1 MHLSVGYKRK
11 KLAKLRFVLLFITI
25 VSLSLSVNADAT
37 SVETPNLTPPLD
49 VLWEYKF
56 DGACNAIVASNDS
69 VYVASNQIYAFN
81 ADTGGVTWKYNA
93 SGTALDYYSN
103 MVYAG
108 DTSIYALNANDGTL
122 KWSHKI
128 NGSLDDIFVKNNV
141 LYATAHGSEGES
153 STRLR
158 FPYYIYALNIHT
170 GELVRIWEVEW
181 IFLNREILPV
191 LYTDNDTIAI
201 ANLSDNFM
209 HVYGFN
215 TSNYELKWNFE
226 IIGGYKDLPK
236 YTPAIYDDSA
246 YFCHPKKGLQ
256 SLNLS
261 MGELNWV
268 YEVEEEYVGDI
279 EVNNESVYF
288 CYKNELY
295 SLNKSTGKLNWR
307 FKTRDTYK
315 TFNSTSLKIENTP
328 YYTYKVYLLN
338 KKVYLYS
345 RNYCMYSIDLTGSLN
360 WKFQSSDIPT
370 LFQSD
375 DKLLYIAG
383 GRDGHFYIIEIDTGK
398 LVQDIKAGD
407 IGIRDVKKVDIN
419 TFHCKKDGSKIYYV
433 TPNRWL
439 GLQSSKFPLLST
451 LYAFSS
457 EKMVAPHAVEVAQ
470 LAIDAS
476 KDNINVTGAHELL
489 ERAKE
494 SLTKGD
500 YSNATKYANKAKESA
515 ILPFI
520 TSAEFSIKWCNF
532 LHADGSKAEKLLE
545 NAKNAYMTGDFSNAI
560 NQAVE
565 AKESANEA
573 MKTRAML
580 YILVLSI
587 SFICIAILHRYGM
600 LIGISTFIKLTGRY
614 RLMSMLLGF
623 FYLCLSVYFA
633 NSIICALIS
642 KKSIPMG
649 LLFILFILVMFLLY
663 SLHRESIK
671 VASIIFYLGVFISV
685 YILGLY
691 IAIKGGITYA
701 FIHNFES
708 PLVEIIILS
717 SYYLRFI
724 GMASILILGVFII
737 LSLGYLVYL
746 FVKYRKIMKLYEKA
760 NEYERLGEH
769 INVIEYA
776 NKALSML
783 KEMKGF
789 FLKKDPFY
797 KESVRDCYRALSQHH
812 CVTGNYDNAVKN
824 LRNIRDL
831 DNETV
836 DSIYRGESDI
846 LELITEINRI
856 RFFENNIFKKYL
868 KIKSLIKKP
877 AILQKIKFE
886 HTLVIS
892 LISIFGLYIYRILT
906 IDYRSVY
913 LSAQRFLELNQIFT
927 WICFCFLLIFS
938 LVLLLFMTLKIEKG
952 YSENIFDLFNR
963 SQTKDILSKEQ
974 KLKSTYK
981 LLCFSLVLICLLYA
995 VQSTNWFNAW
1005 ILFLSRAG
1013 FNFIFIS
1020 IVIPIISFV
1029 YLMLIISTFADF
1041 IGDTCNRM
1049 KHYGKESPDVFDLFS
1064 FAVIASCLLI
1074 FASTFTIFLNSQEGI
1089 ALGFIQ
1095 QSLPLFIIATAL
1107 FIFSLNWVY
1116 QEFNTGSN
1124 KLIGDT
1130 YHSKGEYKK
1139 ACDRYKKIEKHVN
1152 KKFYKAVFPPSDT
1165 FLSNLYMA
1173 YGDSKFRLGEREE
1186 ALSLLN
1192 KSLEFAEK
1200 GNLTSYLWQIHYK
1213 IGQIKEEGNKLEEAY
1228 ESYKKSI
1235 DIIEDLR
1242 ELVKIPER
1250 KETFFEDKA
1259 EVYAKRVFL
1268 CLRLNKDEEAFN
1280 YAERAKGRVFLE
1292 LLGTEK
1298 VEVRV
1303 RPELKEKEELK
1314 LRKIREIE
1322 AKLRE
1327 RQEERYLWELS
1338 KVMEEYDELLL
1349 KIKEEDLGYYSLR
1362 KVEPQALQEIQS
1374 LLTENELILEFFV
1387 GDEVIAFIIQKDG
1400 LSVEKMPITKKE
1412 LETKIKDIRKKIN
1425 PLQMLSVKR
1434 VANELYQILIRKSEP
1449 LLNGKDLIIVPHG
1462 ILHYLPFNALYDG
1475 KSWFIEK
1482 YNARFLQ
1489 NASMQQFLKEKRKER
1504 IRNVLVVG
1512 NPTKDL
1518 EYAEKEAIDV
1528 AHKFNVNPLLRDEA
1542 KKEIVIESSINKDLL
1557 HLSCHAKFEAGF
1569 PRFSRL
1575 MLADDNLLVTE
1586 VYNLDLNADLVTL
1599 SACETG
1605 LGGLTN
1611 GDEVEGLTRAFMR
1624 AGTPSV
1630 IASLW
1635 EVDAVSTSELFLKF
1649 YEGEGDKMKRL
1660 RDAQIEIMKK
1670 YGHPYYWAGFV
1681 MFGEG

>member
-1 MHLSVGYKRK
+1 
-11 KLAKLRFVLLFITI
+11 
-25 VSLSLSVNADAT
+25 
-37 SVETPNLTPPLD
+37 
-49 VLWEYKF
+49 
-56 DGACNAIVASNDS
+56 
-69 VYVASNQIYAFN
+69 
-81 ADTGGVTWKYNA
+81 
-93 SGTALDYYSN
+93 
-103 MVYAG
+103 
-108 DTSIYALNANDGTL
+108 
-122 KWSHKI
+122 
-128 NGSLDDIFVKNNV
+128 
-141 LYATAHGSEGES
+141 
-153 STRLR
+153 
-158 FPYYIYALNIHT
+158 
-170 GELVRIWEVEW
+170 
-181 IFLNREILPV
+181 
-191 LYTDNDTIAI
+191 
-201 ANLSDNFM
+201 
-209 HVYGFN
+209 
-215 TSNYELKWNFE
+215 
-226 IIGGYKDLPK
+226 
-236 YTPAIYDDSA
+236 
-246 YFCHPKKGLQ
+246 
-256 SLNLS
+256 
-261 MGELNWV
+261 
-268 YEVEEEYVGDI
+268 
-279 EVNNESVYF
+279 
-288 CYKNELY
+288 
-295 SLNKSTGKLNWR
+295 
-307 FKTRDTYK
+307 
-315 TFNSTSLKIENTP
+315 
-328 YYTYKVYLLN
+328 
-338 KKVYLYS
+338 
-345 RNYCMYSIDLTGSLN
+345 
-360 WKFQSSDIPT
+360 
-370 LFQSD
+370 
-375 DKLLYIAG
+375 
-383 GRDGHFYIIEIDTGK
+383 
-398 LVQDIKAGD
+398 
-407 IGIRDVKKVDIN
+407 
-419 TFHCKKDGSKIYYV
+419 
-433 TPNRWL
+433 
-439 GLQSSKFPLLST
+439 
-451 LYAFSS
+451 
-457 EKMVAPHAVEVAQ
+457 
-470 LAIDAS
+470 
-476 KDNINVTGAHELL
+476 
-489 ERAKE
+489 
-494 SLTKGD
+494 
-500 YSNATKYANKAKESA
+500 
-515 ILPFI
+515 
-520 TSAEFSIKWCNF
+520 
-532 LHADGSKAEKLLE
+532 
-545 NAKNAYMTGDFSNAI
+545 
-560 NQAVE
+560 
-565 AKESANEA
+565 
-573 MKTRAML
+573 
-580 YILVLSI
+580 
-587 SFICIAILHRYGM
+587 
-600 LIGISTFIKLTGRY
+600 
-614 RLMSMLLGF
+614 
-623 FYLCLSVYFA
+623 
-633 NSIICALIS
+633 
-642 KKSIPMG
+642 
-649 LLFILFILVMFLLY
+649 
-663 SLHRESIK
+663 
-671 VASIIFYLGVFISV
+671 
-685 YILGLY
+685 
-691 IAIKGGITYA
+691 
-701 FIHNFES
+701 
-708 PLVEIIILS
+708 
-717 SYYLRFI
+717 
-724 GMASILILGVFII
+724 
-737 LSLGYLVYL
+737 
-746 FVKYRKIMKLYEKA
+746 
-760 NEYERLGEH
+760 
-769 INVIEYA
+769 
-776 NKALSML
+776 
-783 KEMKGF
+783 
-789 FLKKDPFY
+789 
-797 KESVRDCYRALSQHH
+797 
-812 CVTGNYDNAVKN
+812 
-824 LRNIRDL
+824 
-831 DNETV
+831 
-836 DSIYRGESDI
+836 
-846 LELITEINRI
+846 
-856 RFFENNIFKKYL
+856 
-868 KIKSLIKKP
+868 
-877 AILQKIKFE
+877 
-886 HTLVIS
+886 
-892 LISIFGLYIYRILT
+892 
-906 IDYRSVY
+906 
-913 LSAQRFLELNQIFT
+913 
-927 WICFCFLLIFS
+927 
-938 LVLLLFMTLKIEKG
+938 
-952 YSENIFDLFNR
+952 
-963 SQTKDILSKEQ
+963 
-974 KLKSTYK
+974 
-981 LLCFSLVLICLLYA
+981 
-995 VQSTNWFNAW
+995 
-1005 ILFLSRAG
+1005 
-1013 FNFIFIS
+1013 
-1020 IVIPIISFV
+1020 
-1029 YLMLIISTFADF
+1029 MLIISTFADF